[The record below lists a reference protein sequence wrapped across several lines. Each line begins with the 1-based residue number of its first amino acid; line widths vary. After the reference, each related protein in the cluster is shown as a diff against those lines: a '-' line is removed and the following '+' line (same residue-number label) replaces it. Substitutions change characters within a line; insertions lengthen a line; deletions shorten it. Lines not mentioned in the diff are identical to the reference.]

1 MVADAGDFVAS
12 RVQFFALLSP
22 FSEFSTR
29 PPRMSWEAVT
39 WANRQKLKK
48 SYEQIVLL
56 VLANCADPNGEA
68 FVKWPG
74 REHWWVYLSERTRL
88 PKSSLFRHLNT
99 LVALGL
105 GERTMQVL
113 ADGSRRPTFKLNMEA
128 AFDIDSPEDE
138 QRYNVATSKT
148 SPESQSPVG
157 TEHDGDFEHDE
168 NDSDISHSQGEGEAT
183 IVPQSPV
190 ETGNPP
196 SQSPVGTE
204 PFPVLRL
211 QEDSKSVPK
220 DSPLPPSGGLPA
232 VDQDWEEFV
241 RSWLEPIPKMA
252 LAKSEWN
259 RTETAKRAEIV
270 AAAKGYWAWLKGHHK
285 PPSAQSAQS
294 FIRDAA
300 GWQQWLRY
308 TPDAGG
314 KAPPITS
321 GYPVTSTEAKAL
333 AVVYAIAGK
342 SDFFHSVKS
351 RGGQVYHV
359 NPITPR
365 LLALAGAPPRSEW
378 VMLDHQ
384 QAAAWD
390 GLISENLQIV
400 RTRLDHRSSAPW
412 PWPPRKDGTLSQ
424 AGPPD
429 TLMTDQDFENFK

>member
-1 MVADAGDFVAS
+1 
-12 RVQFFALLSP
+12 
-22 FSEFSTR
+22 
-29 PPRMSWEAVT
+29 MSWEAVT

-74 REHWWVYLSERTRL
+74 RDHWWIYLSERTRL

-113 ADGSRRPTFKLNMEA
+113 ADGSRRPTFKLNLEA
-128 AFDIDSPEDE
+128 SFDIDREEDAE
-138 QRYNVATSKT
+138 LYRGIFDKIPN
-148 SPESQSPVG
+148 SQSPVE
-157 TEHDGDFEHDE
+157 TENSDDSDSVQ
-168 NDSDISHSQGEGEAT
+168 NDSDISDSQGDGAPP
-183 IVPQSPV
+183 VVRQSPV

-204 PFPVLRL
+204 PFPVLGL
-211 QEDSKSVPK
+211 HKDSIPVPK
-220 DSPLPPSGGLPA
+220 DSPLPPSGGLP
-232 VDQDWEEFV
+232 VRDDLWEGPSGFV
-241 RSWLEPIPKMA
+241 ASWGEPIPKMA
-252 LAKSEWN
+252 LAKSAWDHA
-259 RTETAKRAEIV
+259 ETAKHPEIV
-270 AAAKGYWAWLKGHHK
+270 TAAKGYWAWLKGHHK

-300 GWQQWLRY
+300 GWAQWLRY
-308 TPDAGG
+308 APDDHG

-321 GYPVTSTEAKAL
+321 GYPVASVEAKAL

-351 RGGQVYHV
+351 RGGHVYHA

-365 LLALAGAPPRSEW
+365 LLALATAPPRSAW
-378 VMLDHQ
+378 VQLDRHQ
-384 QAAAWD
+384 AVAWD

-400 RTRLDHRSSAPW
+400 RTRLDDRSLAPW
-412 PWPPRKDGTLSQ
+412 PWPPRKDGSLSPT
-424 AGPPD
+424 GHP
-429 TLMTDQDFENFK
+429 TMTEDDHEALANENQTRERC